1 MIHFIFISLII
12 LIFFL
17 TSLMVL
23 RIILSVYWKIH
34 FFNSNENYK
43 YFPRVLVVVPCRG
56 KDHEMEVNFNSLS
69 RQDYSNFKIVA
80 VVDSE
85 EDEALEVIN
94 KLGIDYLLTDHY
106 SKAASGKVRAIT
118 TAMRKLKGFEII
130 VLADSDTIV
139 PEHWLKELIFPL
151 HRKEIGAVST
161 YPRFIPMG
169 GFWSKV
175 KEIWGYM
182 GINMMEFRPSRFVW
196 GGSVAF
202 RSELM
207 DEASLNYFSTAVSDD
222 AAITKICRDKKVGI
236 AYSPAASPKIVVK
249 DDKKTFLKWAER
261 QMAVSIIFD
270 KRALIG
276 GVFVYVG
283 IIFYLV
289 LITFITVMI
298 NPFFV
303 IGYVP
308 YILNLINSGMR
319 DPKNSAWLI
328 PISIM
333 LPFIYLYNI
342 IKGAKS
348 THIDWR
354 GTSYRIK

>member
-1 MIHFIFISLII
+1 MIHIIFIGFII

-17 TSLMVL
+17 TFLIVL
-23 RIILSVYWKIH
+23 RMILMFYWKIH
-34 FFNSNENYK
+34 FFNANDEYK
-43 YFPRVLVVVPCRG
+43 YSPRVLVVVPCRG
-56 KDHEMEVNFNSLS
+56 KDHEMEVNFNSLLN
-69 RQDYSNFKIVA
+69 QDYSNFKIVA
-80 VVDSE
+80 VVDSM
-85 EDEALEVIN
+85 EDAALEVIK
-94 KLGIDYLLTDHY
+94 KLDINYLLTDHY
-106 SKAASGKVRAIT
+106 SNAASGKVRAIT
-118 TAMRKLKGFEII
+118 TALRKMKDFEIV

-139 PEHWLKELIFPL
+139 PEHWLRELIFPL
-151 HRKEIGAVST
+151 HKKEIGAVST
-161 YPRFIPMG
+161 YPRFIPRG

-202 RSELM
+202 RTELM
-207 DEASLNYFSTAVSDD
+207 DETSLNYFSTAVSDD

-236 AYSPAASPKIVVK
+236 AYSPAASPKIVVN

-276 GVFVYVG
+276 GIFIYVG

-289 LITFITVMI
+289 LITAITIMV

-303 IGYVP
+303 IGYIP
-308 YILNLINSGMR
+308 YILNLINSGVR
-319 DPKNSAWLI
+319 DPRKSAWLI
-328 PISIM
+328 PISLL

-342 IKGAKS
+342 FKGAKS

>member
-1 MIHFIFISLII
+1 MNYFMFISLTF

-17 TSLMVL
+17 TFLIIL
-23 RIILSVYWKIH
+23 RIILSVYWKINY
-34 FFNSNENYK
+34 FNSNEDYR
-43 YFPRVLVVVPCRG
+43 YSPRVLVVVPCRG
-56 KDHEMEVNFNSLS
+56 KDHEMEINFNSLLK
-69 RQDYSNFKIVA
+69 QDYSNFEIVA

-85 EDEALEVIN
+85 DDEALEVI
-94 KLGIDYLLTDHY
+94 KSLGINYLITDHY

-118 TAMRKLKGFEII
+118 TAIRRMKGFEII
-130 VLADSDTIV
+130 ALADSDTIV

-151 HRKEIGAVST
+151 HKKEIGAVST
-161 YPRFIPMG
+161 YPRFIPKG

-207 DEASLNYFSTAVSDD
+207 DEDSLNYFSMAVSDD

-270 KRALIG
+270 KRALVG
-276 GVFVYVG
+276 GIFVYVG
-283 IIFYLV
+283 IVFYLV
-289 LITFITVMI
+289 LITFITIMI
-298 NPFFV
+298 NPFFI

-308 YILNLINSGMR
+308 YVLNLINSGMR
-319 DPKNSAWLI
+319 DPKNAAWLI
-328 PISIM
+328 PISIL
-333 LPFIYLYNI
+333 LPFIYLYNMV
-342 IKGAKS
+342 KGAKS